1 MGKGKGNKS
10 TGETVIGARFLSQ
23 GRIVCQ
29 TCQVGLGKTIGLI
42 GANQAVEN
50 RSTLHGSQLVRVPR
64 QDGLASSRR
73 AVQNF
78 AIIGRSTMEASS
90 KITRS

>member
-29 TCQVGLGKTIGLI
+29 TGQVGFGKTIGLI
-42 GANQAVEN
+42 GSNQAVEN
-50 RSTLHGSQLVRVPR
+50 RTTLHGSQLVESPAKTS
-64 QDGLASSRR
+64 LASSRR